1 MRMTRSRLYALTIDS
16 CWPSGSTLAG
26 SSLLFDP
33 NTRPPHSAV
42 STYPS
47 EKPRIIERVI
57 KKVVMLRD
65 ERNRDLWPAIQGCLQ
80 EPCYFDSP
88 KYFLI
93 ASSMQAAAW
102 ALKSPTGLSA
112 KLLTAFIRP
121 ILPSCI
127 ISNMG

>member
-65 ERNRDLWPAIQGCLQ
+65 ERNRDLCQLLSEKEWNAL
-80 EPCYFDSP
+80 
-88 KYFLI
+88 
-93 ASSMQAAAW
+93 QAAECVR
-102 ALKSPTGLSA
+102 LFHSGHHNYSSS
-112 KLLTAFIRP
+112 F
-121 ILPSCI
+121 
-127 ISNMG
+127 